1 MSTTTKI
8 LMVIALIGAIMGG
21 IGVPDAIRIWK
32 GDIDSTDDVAID
44 SMSAGQVIEG
54 DIEAAYDIVAMGK
67 TTKRYWFIPVSRSES
82 PYYIVSNSKNNCYY
96 LIDVNTKGKQDEFK
110 TLMDQSWEYMDG
122 KTDKAPEKVHI
133 TGKVGMMPIKVQE
146 FLKEYC
152 YESGMSDD
160 EYKSMVESTHCIT
173 TEDLNM
179 MKFAPPIIFGVSLIC
194 LIILLIKSAASA
206 KEMKK
211 ILAGQTA
218 ALNVGERAGIGQ
230 NDKNKQ
236 ADSYDI

>member
-8 LMVIALIGAIMGG
+8 LMVIALLGAIMGG

-32 GDIDSTDDVAID
+32 GDIDKLEDVAID

-82 PYYIVSNSKNNCYY
+82 PYYIVSNPKNNCYY
-96 LIDVNTKGKQDEFK
+96 LIDVNTKDKQDEFK

-122 KTDKAPEKVHI
+122 KTDKVPEKVHI
-133 TGKVGMMPIKVQE
+133 TGKVAMMPIKVQE

-152 YESGMSDD
+152 FESGMSDA

-173 TEDLNM
+173 TEDLSM
-179 MKFAPPIIFGVSLIC
+179 MKFAPPIICGVSLIC
-194 LIILLIKSAASA
+194 LIILLIRSAASA
-206 KEMKK
+206 RAMKK
-211 ILAGQTA
+211 ILAGHTA
-218 ALNVGERAGIGQ
+218 PLNEDAKADTGQ
-230 NDKNKQ
+230 NDENKQ